1 MRRLVVTAVILAAT
15 GCSHPVSPEGP
26 GTLLPVVRLTSE
38 ARAYSTFSA
47 IESAQQ
53 LVLRDSGALA
63 QWWAVAW
70 RTLSPMP
77 AVPDVDFTREMVVIV
92 ALGSKPTSG
101 YDVVIE
107 SATLER
113 DGIVVVARTASPP
126 GSAVLLPAVT
136 HPVDIAR
143 LPLRTDPVRFRFVP

>member
-1 MRRLVVTAVILAAT
+1 MCRSLAMVVMLAVT
-15 GCSHPVSPEGP
+15 GCSHPVSPEKP
-26 GTLLPVVRLTSE
+26 GTLLPVVRLTTG

-53 LVLRDSGALA
+53 LVLRDAASLA
-63 QWWAVAW
+63 QWWAAAW
-70 RTLSPMP
+70 RTVSPPP
-77 AVPDVDFTREMVVIV
+77 AVPDVDFTREMLVIV
-92 ALGSKPTSG
+92 ALGAKPTSG

-107 SATLER
+107 SATLQR

-126 GSAVLLPAVT
+126 GSVVLLPVVT

-143 LPLRTDPVRFRFVP
+143 LPLRSDPVRFRFVP